1 MCLCQNNDDDETHRN
16 ITLRQVWILRVMLSE
31 GKMQKRDIKRRKRKF
46 SRYKPSDSGAPV
58 TVARL
63 FLLLLFIIIV
73 VNLIIPDR
81 LYSAGENR
89 TLTTRP
95 IMSTNNI
102 LSGSYMEQYERY
114 LRDQIFGRGLLR
126 TFSINIR
133 RLGGNRVEEGVFLGR
148 GNQLLEDIVAIDSE
162 NLAENIEGI
171 QSFIRRYPT
180 VNHHM
185 ILVPDAANIWAD
197 QLPPL
202 ATVIDQNRQFSL
214 VRTEL
219 EDHLV
224 WIDVSEALQESNE
237 KIYHQT
243 DHHWTS
249 LGAFLAFQEAAPL
262 LRIEG
267 DFSTAFAAFPVTTN
281 FRGGLATR
289 SGFLPAISEE
299 IFIFVPRG
307 EATEVIVNY
316 LEEQRRATT
325 LFQQERLDG
334 GNPHDIFLGGG
345 TSVVA
350 IQSPSFSN
358 RRLLIIND
366 SFANSFVQFLIPH
379 FREIIL
385 VNPRYYTGTIDE
397 LMLNYRVTDS
407 LILYSGNGFFS
418 DNHLS
423 GVMRSE

>member
-1 MCLCQNNDDDETHRN
+1 MR
-16 ITLRQVWILRVMLSE
+16 
-31 GKMQKRDIKRRKRKF
+31 KREVKRRKKRNIN
-46 SRYKPSDSGAPV
+46 RHRPRDSGAPV
-58 TVARL
+58 AVARL
-63 FLLLLFIIIV
+63 FLLLLFIIIA

-89 TLTTRP
+89 MLTTRP
-95 IMSTNNI
+95 TMSMNNI
-102 LSGSYMEQYERY
+102 LSGSFMIQYERY
-114 LRDQIFGRGLLR
+114 LRDQIVGRGLLR
-126 TFSINIR
+126 TSTINLR
-133 RLGGNRVEEGVFLGR
+133 RLGGNRVEEDVFLGR
-148 GNQLLEDIVAIDSE
+148 GNQLLEDIAVIDSE
-162 NLAENIEGI
+162 NLRENIEGI
-171 QSFIRRYPT
+171 QSFIRRYPI

-185 ILVPDAANIWAD
+185 MLVPDAANIWAD
-197 QLPPL
+197 KLPPL
-202 ATVIDQNRQFSL
+202 ATVIDQNRQFTL

-219 EDHLV
+219 EDHLT
-224 WIDVSEALQESNE
+224 WIDITEALRESNE
-237 KIYHQT
+237 KIYYQT
-243 DHHWTS
+243 DRHWTS
-249 LGAFLAFQEAAPL
+249 LGAFLAFQDAAAPL
-262 LRIEG
+262 GIEG

-289 SGFLPAISEE
+289 SGFLPGISEE
-299 IFIFVPRG
+299 IFIFTPRG

-325 LFQQERLDG
+325 LFQQEMLES

-397 LMLNYRVTDS
+397 IMLNYRVTDT

>member
-1 MCLCQNNDDDETHRN
+1 MRRRE
-16 ITLRQVWILRVMLSE
+16 V
-31 GKMQKRDIKRRKRKF
+31 RRKKRSI
-46 SRYKPSDSGAPV
+46 SRYTPRESGAPV

-63 FLLLLFIIIV
+63 FLLLLFIIIL

-81 LYSAGENR
+81 LYSASENR
-89 TLTTRP
+89 MLTTRP

-102 LSGSYMEQYERY
+102 LSGSYMAQYERY
-114 LRDQIFGRGLLR
+114 LRDQIVGRGLLR
-126 TFSINIR
+126 TSTINLR

-148 GNQLLEDIVAIDSE
+148 GNQLLEDIVVIDSE
-162 NLAENIEGI
+162 NLRENIEGI
-171 QSFIRRYPT
+171 QSFLRRYPI

-185 ILVPDAANIWAD
+185 MLVPDAANIWAD
-197 QLPPL
+197 KLPPL

-219 EDHLV
+219 EDQLI
-224 WIDVSEALQESNE
+224 WIDVSEALRESNE

-249 LGAFLAFQEAAPL
+249 LGAFLAFQDAAAPL
-262 LRIEG
+262 GIEG

-289 SGFLPAISEE
+289 SGFLPGISEE
-299 IFIFVPRG
+299 IFIFTPRG

-325 LFQQERLDG
+325 LFQKEKLNS

-358 RRLLIIND
+358 RRLLMIND

-397 LMLNYRVTDS
+397 IMLNYRVTDT